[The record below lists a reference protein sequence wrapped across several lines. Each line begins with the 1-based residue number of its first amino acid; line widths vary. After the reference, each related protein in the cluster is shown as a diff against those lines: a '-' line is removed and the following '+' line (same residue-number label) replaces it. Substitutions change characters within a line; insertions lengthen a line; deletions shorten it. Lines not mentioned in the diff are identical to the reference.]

1 VNARSVAHASSQK
14 HGFYAY
20 LRHEHHH
27 EHAAS
32 DSDSRTDVAIVDH
45 AQHHLMRVMCIFCLS
60 VRVLRMSMLEILR
73 AWNLMLNESQARIVL
88 HVTNIILFY

>member
-32 DSDSRTDVAIVDH
+32 DSDSRADVAIVDH

-60 VRVLRMSMLEILR
+60 AGTEDVDVRDTTCVEPY
-73 AWNLMLNESQARIVL
+73 AERISGPYCPAC
-88 HVTNIILFY
+88 N